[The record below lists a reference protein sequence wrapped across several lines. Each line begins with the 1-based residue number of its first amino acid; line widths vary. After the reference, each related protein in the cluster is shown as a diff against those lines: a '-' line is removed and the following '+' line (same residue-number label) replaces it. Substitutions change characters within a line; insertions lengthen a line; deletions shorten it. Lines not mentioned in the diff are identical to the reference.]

1 MSIAAKYN
9 LPKVQA
15 MWKAHRTKKDA
26 SLNQINSKLKRA
38 LAQSAGKYN
47 YKAD

>member
-26 SLNQINSKLKRA
+26 SLNQLDSK
-38 LAQSAGKYN
+38 N
-47 YKAD
+47 